1 MPDTGLGAVAP
12 SLPEVQLRVRRAAT
26 KLCAQ
31 HGWATLHEMPLPNGR
46 RADILALGDD
56 GVFTCIEVKSGP
68 RDFLTDQKWPEY
80 REFCDALCFAVD
92 VSFPLALLPEAV
104 GVIVAADGE
113 AELLRP
119 PPRHPLTPARRR
131 ALTHRF
137 AMLAACRLAALDDPA
152 LTASVRSA
160 LRYE

>member
-1 MPDTGLGAVAP
+1 MPTP
-12 SLPEVQLRVRRAAT
+12 SLPGLQLQVRRAAT
-26 KLCAQ
+26 RLCAQ
-31 HGWATLHEMPLPNGR
+31 HGWVTLHEMPLPNGR

-56 GVFTCIEVKSGP
+56 GGFTCIEVKSGP
-68 RDFLTDQKWPEY
+68 RDFLTDQKWPAY

-113 AELLRP
+113 AALLRA
-119 PPRHPLTPARRR
+119 PPRHPLPASRRR

-137 AMLAACRLAALDDPA
+137 ATLAAGRLAALEDPA
-152 LTASVRSA
+152 ITASLRAA
-160 LRYE
+160 LRCE

>member
-1 MPDTGLGAVAP
+1 MPMPDTGLGAAP

-68 RDFLTDQKWPEY
+68 RDFLTDQKWPDY
-80 REFCDALCFAVD
+80 RAFCD
-92 VSFPLALLPEAV
+92 ALLPEAV

-113 AELLRP
+113 AELLRAP
-119 PPRHPLTPARRR
+119 PKHPLVPARRK

-137 AMLAACRLAALDDPA
+137 AMLAASRLAALDDPA